1 MNLRASLLAIALAT
15 GVVAGA
21 AAPALAKVSVVQSP
35 SPALARGSSYAWAP
49 VWGVALGVPAPA
61 IVNEITAQQLQ
72 AATDSA
78 LLAKGYR
85 RVEDPASADLIVVYR
100 VIMGHRVD
108 ANLNG
113 TGGPTAFAPG
123 LSDYSLRTSQKTEG
137 TLVLDL
143 IERSTGRLVYRATS
157 EKDVS
162 SKDVQ
167 PEQLNSALKQM
178 TKSLPSH

>member
-1 MNLRASLLAIALAT
+1 MKLRASLLAIALAA
-15 GVVAGA
+15 GVAAGD
-21 AAPALAKVSVVQSP
+21 PALAKVSIVQSP

-72 AATDSA
+72 RATDSA
-78 LLAKGYR
+78 LSAKGYH
-85 RVEDPASADLIVVYR
+85 RVENPAEADLIITYGVM
-100 VIMGHRVD
+100 MGNRVD

-113 TGGPTAFAPG
+113 SGHLDPFLPSR
-123 LSDYSLRTSQKTEG
+123 SDYSLRTSQKTQG

-143 IERSTGRLVYRATS
+143 IERRTGRLVYRATS

-162 SKDVQ
+162 SKDAE
-167 PEQLNSALKQM
+167 PERLNSALKDM
-178 TKSLPSH
+178 TKWLPSQ